1 MTGTNFVNPLLRIN
15 VHYGSPIRVVNERKK
30 QRGSVKRDL
39 SKATVREH
47 QQRALELRLTGMSHR
62 AIAEALG
69 VSDHTTIH
77 KRVKSA
83 LNEIIR
89 EPAEAVIKMELERL
103 DILLNGLWEQ
113 ARGGDLQALDRA
125 LKIQDRRARYLG
137 LDAPTKTQEV
147 PMSALTDEQL
157 KAKWKELTG
166 LDYVDDE

>member
-1 MTGTNFVNPLLRIN
+1 M
-15 VHYGSPIRVVNERKK
+15 
-30 QRGSVKRDL
+30 KRDL

-47 QQRALELRLTGMSHR
+47 QQAALKLRLTGMSHR

-69 VSDHTTIH
+69 VSDHTTIQG
-77 KRVKSA
+77 RIAGA
-83 LNEIIR
+83 LKEIIR
-89 EPAEAVIKMELERL
+89 EPAEAVLKMELERL
-103 DILLNGLWEQ
+103 DVMLLGLWKQ
-113 ARGGDLQALDRA
+113 AASGDLQALDRA

-147 PMSALTDEQL
+147 PMASLTDEQL

>member
-1 MTGTNFVNPLLRIN
+1 MGCTANGFHGTPV
-15 VHYGSPIRVVNERKK
+15 RVSTKPRK
-30 QRGSVKRDL
+30 QRATVKRDL

-47 QQRALELRLTGMSHR
+47 QQAALKLRLTGMSHR

-69 VSDHTTIH
+69 VSDHTTIQG
-77 KRVKSA
+77 RIAGA
-83 LNEIIR
+83 LKEIIR
-89 EPAEAVIKMELERL
+89 EPAEEVLKMELERL
-103 DILLNGLWEQ
+103 DVMLVGLWKQ
-113 ARGGDLQALDRA
+113 AAAGDLQALDRA

-147 PMSALTDEQL
+147 PMASLTDEQL